1 MTTSAITGESRTT
14 TGGAAWL
21 QRLAGNPLIR
31 WILVLLLSLTL
42 FGVILLIFGRNPLEA
57 YAEIFQATLGSKYGI
72 SEVLVKVTPLLLCAL
87 AVVLPAR
94 IGLVQ
99 VGGEGQLHMGAW
111 LATGAALAFA
121 DTLPRPVALPL
132 VIACGFIGG
141 GLWALLPAW
150 LRARGWLN
158 ETISTLMLNYIAI
171 LFVSYFIFGPW
182 RDAAS
187 ANIPQTAAFA
197 DAYRFPT
204 YFNTRVHLGL
214 LLALGAAV
222 AAYFV
227 LRYTR
232 WGYEMRA
239 IGGNPTAA
247 ERHGLRITT
256 YILVVMFVAGGLAGL
271 AGTGEILAIQGR
283 LRQGISPGYG
293 YVGFLIAWTAAQNPL
308 TAIGISVLMAI
319 IALGGDTLQITQGL
333 PYAAANILMA
343 TILFVVLGNFFRKPK
358 R

>member
-1 MTTSAITGESRTT
+1 MTTTAIPSESRP
-14 TGGAAWL
+14 GGAISWP
-21 QRLAGNPLIR
+21 QRFVGNPVVR
-31 WILVLLLSLTL
+31 WALVLLLALSV
-42 FGVILLIFGRNPLEA
+42 FGIILLIFGKNPLEA
-57 YAEIFQATLGSKYGI
+57 YAAIFQATLGSKYGI

-87 AVVLPAR
+87 AVVMPAR

-99 VGGEGQLHMGAW
+99 VGGEGQLYMGAW
-111 LATGAALAFA
+111 LATAAALAFGSV
-121 DTLPRPVALPL
+121 LPRAVALPL
-132 VIACGFIGG
+132 VILCGFVGG

-150 LRARGWLN
+150 LRAKGWLN

-197 DAYRFPT
+197 DVYRFPM

-222 AAYFV
+222 AAYLV

-239 IGGNPTAA
+239 IGGNATAA
-247 ERHGLRITT
+247 ERQGLRITT
-256 YILVVMFVAGGLAGL
+256 YILVVMFIAGGLAGL

-293 YVGFLIAWTAAQNPL
+293 YVGFLIAWTAGQNPL
-308 TAIGISVLMAI
+308 TAIGIAVLMAI
-319 IALGGDTLQITQGL
+319 IALGGDTLQITQNL

-343 TILFVVLGNFFRKPK
+343 TILFIVLGNFVPKPK
-358 R
+358 K